1 MKKLFF
7 CALAGAIGFVGAKT
21 YLISQESGMDALTLQ
36 NVEALSE
43 GDLPGSWRQNF
54 VMGTVWYKSATNIS
68 YTQPFITWGWSS
80 MRCCLTSVDA
90 NACNF
95 SVEDEKCSRY
105 AIRSAH

>member
-1 MKKLFF
+1 MNNLK
-7 CALAGAIGFVGAKT
+7 
-21 YLISQESGMDALTLQ
+21 
-36 NVEALSE
+36 
-43 GDLPGSWRQNF
+43 NF
-54 VMGTVWYKSATNIS
+54 VFLLMAKDNVHDSMDSRY
-68 YTQPFITWGWSS
+68 WGWSS